1 MTWTGKLIGALI
13 GYWLGRW
20 SGLMIGLFLGHLYD
34 VNRRRLE
41 SQWFGRA
48 PRDRLEEVFF
58 RTTFGV
64 MGHLAKADGRV
75 SEAEIA
81 MAEHVMARIALTP
94 EQRRSAIR
102 WFTEGKNPDFPLD
115 QTLDEF
121 RSLFRWRQGAVLM
134 FLEIQLQAAL
144 ADQTLRPEQDRL
156 LRHILDRLGFPPQTL
171 DQLLVRMR
179 GARHYY
185 EYARSGQ
192 ARRAAQPSLADAYA
206 VLGVPESATDAVV
219 KRAYRKL
226 MSQHHPDKLSAK
238 GVPEEMLNLAKEKVQ
253 EINLAYDQIMK
264 LRQRN

>member
-1 MTWTGKLIGALI
+1 MSWSGKLIGALI

-20 SGLMIGLFLGHLYD
+20 PGLMIGLVLGHLYD
-34 VNRRRLE
+34 AHRQRLA
-41 SQWFGRA
+41 SQWFHSV
-48 PRDRLEEVFF
+48 PREQLEAVFS
-58 RTTFGV
+58 RTTFAV

-81 MAEHVMARIALTP
+81 AAERVMAHMALTP
-94 EQRRSAIR
+94 EQRRAAMR
-102 WFTEGKNPDFPLD
+102 WFTEGKSPDFPLD

-121 RSLFRWRQGAVLM
+121 RGLFRWRQGTILM

-144 ADQTLRPEQDRL
+144 ADRKLGPEPERL

-171 DQLLVRMR
+171 DQLLAMMR
-179 GARHYY
+179 GAQHYY

-192 ARRAAQPSLADAYA
+192 ARRPAQPPLAEAYA
-206 VLGVPESATDAVV
+206 VLGLSETATDAEV

-238 GVPEEMLNLAKEKVQ
+238 GIPKEMINLAKEKVQ
-253 EINLAYDQIMK
+253 EINLAYDQITK
-264 LRQRN
+264 ARHRN